1 MLLLENRIGF
11 LGKGLCSAIGKS
23 KTNLKFKKWN
33 HVFFLLLFNFYSS
46 FFFINLEETVY
57 LLQLPQPEI
66 LGQRSQGSSAGC
78 LCPVTVWLVFSKMF
92 LLLLLLKLFLGM

>member
-33 HVFFLLLFNFYSS
+33 RVFFLLLFNFYSS
-46 FFFINLEETVY
+46 FFIYLEGAVY
-57 LLQLPQPEI
+57 LLQLPQPER
-66 LGQRSQGSSAGC
+66 LHQGSQGSSAGC
-78 LCPVTVWLVFSKMF
+78 LYPVTVWLVFSNTF